1 MVKPG
6 SIAWAALML
15 ACAHGPAFATDSAPA
30 QASFVLESRVLG
42 EARRINVQ
50 TPPQYELDGRL
61 RHPVLYMPD
70 GGLEED
76 FPHVAATIDAAI
88 RAGDIEAMILVG
100 IENTERRRDL
110 TGPTTVAS
118 DRTIAPRVGGSAA
131 FRAFIADELM
141 PEVERRYRTS
151 ARRAIVG
158 ESLAGLFVLET
169 LFVRPD
175 LFDTYVA
182 LSPSLW
188 WNEGALV
195 KGAASR
201 LDAWPRGRE
210 RTLYVAT
217 ASDDDIGGAA
227 LALRDVLRARAPAG
241 LRWQHEAWAELDHS
255 NIYRRASP
263 AVFRK
268 VFANR

>member
-6 SIAWAALML
+6 AIAWAALML
-15 ACAHGPAFATDSAPA
+15 ACAHGPARAEDSAPA
-30 QASFVLESRVLG
+30 HASFVLESRVLG
-42 EARRINVQ
+42 ETRRINVQ
-50 TPPQYELDGRL
+50 TPPRYEVEGRV
-61 RHPVLYMPD
+61 RYPVLYMPD
-70 GGLEED
+70 GGVEED
-76 FPHVAATIDAAI
+76 FPHVAATIAAAI
-88 RAGDIEAMILVG
+88 RAGDIEAMIVVG
-100 IENTERRRDL
+100 IENTERRRDM

-118 DRTIAPRVGGSAA
+118 DRTIAPRVGRSAA

-141 PEVERRYRTS
+141 PEVERRYRTT

-158 ESLAGLFVLET
+158 ESLAALFVLET

-188 WNEGALV
+188 WNDGALV

-201 LDAWPRGRE
+201 LDAWPRGRS
-210 RTLYVAT
+210 RTLYLAT

-227 LALRDVLRARAPAG
+227 LALRDVLRAHAPAG
-241 LRWQHEAWAELDHS
+241 LRWQHEAWADLDHS

>member
-1 MVKPG
+1 
-6 SIAWAALML
+6 
-15 ACAHGPAFATDSAPA
+15 
-30 QASFVLESRVLG
+30 
-42 EARRINVQ
+42 
-50 TPPQYELDGRL
+50 
-61 RHPVLYMPD
+61 
-70 GGLEED
+70 
-76 FPHVAATIDAAI
+76 
-88 RAGDIEAMILVG
+88 
-100 IENTERRRDL
+100 
-110 TGPTTVAS
+110 
-118 DRTIAPRVGGSAA
+118 
-131 FRAFIADELM
+131 
-141 PEVERRYRTS
+141 
-151 ARRAIVG
+151 
-158 ESLAGLFVLET
+158 
-169 LFVRPD
+169 
-175 LFDTYVA
+175 VA